1 MPHTL
6 LLPHGGVN
14 LPPILLGMRR
24 LHFIVQTITNMLAT
38 DGRRPVYL
46 TVLPIFA
53 MGSLGVALAR
63 NVPQLLLFRV
73 VQAFGGGG
81 GMSIGAGVISDIYR
95 LEQRGTAMGVF
106 FAVSETVSTWR
117 TFSCPANFLLSS
129 LVKSFRPVA
138 FPDCRWSRGSLCIVA
153 GPATRTRDMQFG
165 LVRCHATVPP

>member
-1 MPHTL
+1 MRAFVSYIFLFDL
-6 LLPHGGVN
+6 LKLRHYPTGWESAADPIGVEACS
-14 LPPILLGMRR
+14 
-24 LHFIVQTITNMLAT
+24 FYQSITNLFAT

-63 NVPQLLLFRV
+63 NVQQLLLFRV

-106 FAVSETVSTWR
+106 FAVSETIWTCARSHV
-117 TFSCPANFLLSS
+117 
-129 LVKSFRPVA
+129 
-138 FPDCRWSRGSLCIVA
+138 
-153 GPATRTRDMQFG
+153 
-165 LVRCHATVPP
+165 